1 MPPSFD
7 DLLWP
12 DGTDNIGGTEVNHY
26 YAPLSDIAVFPGI
39 PTTPATLT
47 EEVTVADD
55 FEFNTGKKF
64 LKIYSTLDT
73 GKIDDKSVGEFD
85 GKSFEHSF
93 EFFFPGT
100 IGEALALI
108 RKMNNTNMVF
118 IASEANGQKRIIG
131 SPAFP
136 AKMSM
141 SDVTTGQKT
150 ADRKGTTIK
159 VESRGVTPALI
170 YTGAIP
176 LTPAP

>member
-1 MPPSFD
+1 MADFN

-12 DGTDNIGGTEVNHY
+12 DGSDNIGGTEVNHY
-26 YAPLSDIAVFPGI
+26 YVPLSDIETFPTI
-39 PTTPATLT
+39 AASPATLA
-47 EEVTVADD
+47 EEVTISDSFVMK
-55 FEFNTGKKF
+55 TGKFFHKV
-64 LKIYSTLDT
+64 YSTLDT

-93 EFFFPGT
+93 EFLFPGT
-100 IGEALALI
+100 RAEALALI

-118 IASEANGQKRIIG
+118 IASEADGQKRLIG

-159 VESRGVTPALI
+159 VESRGVTPAPI

-176 LTPAP
+176 LS

>member
-1 MPPSFD
+1 MADFD

-12 DGTDNIGGTEVNHY
+12 DGSDNIGGTEVNHY
-26 YAPLSDIAVFPGI
+26 YAPLSEIDEFPEI
-39 PTTPATLT
+39 SATPANLA
-47 EEVTVADD
+47 EEVTISAD
-55 FEFNTGKKF
+55 FTFNTGGRF
-64 LKIYSTLDT
+64 RKIYSTLDT

-85 GKSFEHSF
+85 GKSFEHVF
-93 EFFFPGT
+93 EFFFPGSKA
-100 IGEALALI
+100 EALALI

-131 SPAFP
+131 SRAFP

-141 SDVTTGQKT
+141 SDVSTGQKT

-159 VESRGVTPALI
+159 VESRGVTPAPI

-176 LTPAP
+176 LVAAP